1 MRKIRLAVIMLLMFT
16 CICGYSQNI
25 SIESFTHAQTDL
37 TANTKGS
44 IVYDQNGN
52 VCALIK
58 VETTFDNFTFDVGTL
73 GVSETK
79 RVGGELWVYV
89 PFGIRKITISHPQ
102 FGVVRDYQI
111 PFAIE
116 KGRTYILRLKT
127 ASANRTYDSS
137 RKQKVHF
144 EVFPA
149 NSTVE
154 INGISLPVS
163 SNGVCEQEF
172 AFGIYEAVISSPK
185 YHSKHMQI
193 EVNNPDTPH
202 IHIVRLD
209 QAFGWLKIFGNGDE
223 TLKIDGSPVEFTP
236 GKPIEVMSGR
246 HQIALAKP
254 LHKSHE
260 TSIEIKDGEELA
272 YAPVFEANYSELE
285 FRVDTPSEIWVDGK
299 KVATSDRW
307 TGKLEYGQH
316 TIECKKES
324 HRTTRKIFEASPITS
339 PPLYTGGPIML
350 DSPQPI
356 YGTIIVTSTPSDSE
370 VYVDGNPAGTTPAT
384 VKVLI
389 GQRKVSVQ
397 RKGYTQFEKVINVV
411 ESTTHPVSAELT
423 NIVSV
428 KINSA
433 PNGAALF
440 INGQRNIT
448 NNTASVT
455 PWLGSLSSG
464 TYNVTIRKSG
474 YHDLNRNITVDPA
487 HHDFF
492 FVMKKQLYHRN
503 NFVLGASAST
513 NLSSFSI
520 GGYVGGYISNI
531 YIEGNY
537 KYGLSKSEIISWYE
551 STGEKLPAMYTY
563 RPMEAGGKVGY
574 GFIIGSNFRITPH
587 VGLTG
592 TILKGTCIRESDY
605 EFNPDKCS
613 SMALNGG
620 VKFSCALASCLE
632 LNITPEYYMSVQQT
646 DIYKELYAISPII
659 RSWSEGLR
667 INIGFGIKL

>member
-1 MRKIRLAVIMLLMFT
+1 MRKIILAVIMLLMFT
-16 CICGYSQNI
+16 CISGYSQNI
-25 SIESFTHAQTDL
+25 AIESFTHAQTDL

-73 GVSETK
+73 GVSDTK

-89 PFGIRKITISHPQ
+89 PYGIRKITISHPQ

-127 ASANRTYDSS
+127 ASGNRTYDSS
-137 RKQKVHF
+137 RKQKVQF
-144 EVFPA
+144 QVFPA

-154 INGISLPVS
+154 INGISLPVN
-163 SNGVCEQEF
+163 SNGICEQEF

-202 IHIVRLD
+202 THIVRLD

-223 TLKIDGSPVEFTP
+223 TLKIDGSPVDFTP

-254 LHKSHE
+254 LHKPYE
-260 TSIEIKDGEELA
+260 TSVEIKDGEELA

-285 FRVDTPSEIWVDGK
+285 FRVVSPSEIWVDGK

-316 TIECKKES
+316 IIECRKES
-324 HRTTRKIFEASPITS
+324 HRTTRKTIEASPFTS
-339 PPLYTGGPIML
+339 PPLYTGGPIIL
-350 DSPQPI
+350 ESPQPI
-356 YGTIIVTSTPSDSE
+356 YGTLIVTSTPPGSE

-384 VKVLI
+384 IKTLI
-389 GQRKVSVQ
+389 GQRTVSVQ
-397 RKGYTQFEKVINVV
+397 RRGYESAERVINVI
-411 ESTTHPVSAELT
+411 EGATHTVNTELT
-423 NIVSV
+423 NIVSATI
-428 KINSA
+428 KSSAYAATLLIDGKKQNSA
-433 PNGAALF
+433 
-440 INGQRNIT
+440 
-448 NNTASVT
+448 T
-455 PWLGSLSSG
+455 PWHGQLPSG
-464 TYNVTIRKSG
+464 TYNITLRKSG
-474 YHDLNRNITVDPA
+474 YHELNKKITVDPKNS
-487 HHDFF
+487 DFF
-492 FVMKKQLYHRN
+492 FVMKKQLYRRN
-503 NFVLGASAST
+503 SFVMGASAST
-513 NLSSFSI
+513 NLNSFSI

-551 STGEKLPAMYTY
+551 STEGKLPAMYTY
-563 RPMEAGGKVGY
+563 RPMEIGGKAGY
-574 GFIIGSNFRITPH
+574 GFIIGSSFRITPH
-587 VGLTG
+587 IGLAG

-605 EFNPDKCS
+605 EFNPDQCS

-620 VKFSCALASCLE
+620 VKFSWALASCLE

-667 INIGFGIKL
+667 IDIGFGIKL